1 MDSTSEEA
9 LRREASAWFARMQ
22 GPDADRYRL
31 DFERWRAA
39 DPAHR
44 LAYERLEGV
53 WRVSAR
59 LGETSLGRARTLSRR
74 HVWTGMTP
82 EWRYAIGAFAVVV
95 LGVTSWLSVQHLAK
109 GEGVLGPAA
118 QVATPIGGL
127 RTVRLADGSTVTLD
141 TDSAM
146 SVAFG
151 TSQRLIHLVR
161 GRARFDVA
169 HDAPRPFVVEAAGGQ
184 VTARGTL
191 FDVDLTRPAM
201 RVTLYRGAVDVGSS
215 KGAAGQSVAHLV
227 PGQRFTA
234 ASAFAAPAVLPAP
247 SGEDRWVSGMLSFD
261 DEPLADVIAQA
272 NRYTTHSIM
281 LGDPHLSGLRVT
293 GAFRSGDS
301 EALARSLAA
310 TFNLQLQ
317 QNPERNWILVSG

>member
-9 LRREASAWFARMQ
+9 LRRDASAWFARMQ

-31 DFERWRAA
+31 EFERWRAA
-39 DPAHR
+39 DPARR
-44 LAYERLEGV
+44 LAYERLEAV

-59 LGETSLGRARTLSRR
+59 LGETSLRRERTLSRR
-74 HVWTGMTP
+74 HVWAGMTP
-82 EWRYAIGAFAVVV
+82 GWRYAIGAFVVV
-95 LGVTSWLSVQHLAK
+95 LLAVTSWLSIQHLSN
-109 GEGVLGPAA
+109 GEAALGLEA
-118 QVATPIGGL
+118 QVATPVGSL
-127 RTVRLADGSTVTLD
+127 HTVRLADGSSVTLD

-151 TSQRLIHLVR
+151 KSQRLIHLAH

-169 HDAPRPFVVEAAGGQ
+169 HDAQRPFVVDAAGSQ

-215 KGAAGQSVAHLV
+215 KGAAVSVAHLV

-234 ASAFAAPAVLPAP
+234 ASADAAPSVLPAP
-247 SGEDRWVSGMLSFD
+247 SGEDRWASGMLSFD
-261 DEPLADVIAQA
+261 NEPLADVIAQA
-272 NRYTTHSIM
+272 NRYTTHSIL

-310 TFNLQLQ
+310 TFNLQVQ
-317 QNPERNWILVSG
+317 QSPERNWILVSG